1 MAEKGTGTKSLLIFS
16 SLIALGGLAYFL
28 LSKRNYRVLNVYSV
42 GKSTDGGKLY
52 LYITTKSAK
61 QIEDFIKNSN
71 PNQAIQELSL
81 DKNPNKSDIK
91 TGSSVEVKGLGD
103 LDGSYPVLQALTHS
117 SNPNRVIAIKID
129 KTNVPS
135 GYTNIANGSNDRFY
149 ASNSSSVGKLI
160 IK

>member
-1 MAEKGTGTKSLLIFS
+1 MAEKGTGTKNLLIFS

-28 LSKRNYRVLNVYSV
+28 FSKRNYRVLNIYSV

-61 QIEDFIKNSN
+61 QIEDFVKNSN

-81 DKNPNKSDIK
+81 DKNPNKSDIN
-91 TGSSVEVKGLGD
+91 TGSYVEVKGLGD
-103 LDGSYPVLQALTHS
+103 LDGSYPILRVLTPS
-117 SNPNRVIAIKID
+117 SNPNRVMAIKVD
-129 KTNVPS
+129 KTNIPS
-135 GYTNIANGSNDRFY
+135 GYTNITNGNKDRFY
-149 ASNSSSVGKLI
+149 AQNSSNVGKLI

>member
-28 LSKRNYRVLNVYSV
+28 LNKRNYRVLNIYSV

-61 QIEDFIKNSN
+61 QIEDFINNSN
-71 PNQAIQELSL
+71 PNQAIQALSL
-81 DKNPNKSDIK
+81 DKNPNKSDIN
-91 TGSSVEVKGLGD
+91 TGSYVEVKGLGD
-103 LDGSYPVLQALTHS
+103 LDGSYPILGVLTPS
-117 SNPNRVIAIKID
+117 SYPNRVMAIKVD
-129 KTNVPS
+129 KTNIPS
-135 GYTNIANGSNDRFY
+135 GYTNITNGNKDRFY